1 MINLLQEIE
10 RIWDDPC
17 PLSFDEAERKPEY
30 AVYYIMPLI
39 ETPLTFECVENK
51 ASVQFDIYATKKSRV
66 ATLYNHVSALYDNA
80 DLDIAGFD
88 SCKTDREWIE
98 MDEELWKASIRF
110 TIIFYRED

>member
-1 MINLLQEIE
+1 MIDLLQEIE

-17 PLSFDEAERKPEY
+17 PLSFEEGDRKTEY
-30 AVYYIMPLI
+30 AVYFIMPVI
-39 ETPLTFECVENK
+39 ETPLTLECVENK

-66 ATLYNHVSALYDNA
+66 AALYEHVSALYNNVT
-80 DLDIAGFD
+80 IEIVGFS
-88 SCKTDREWIE
+88 SCDKDREWIE